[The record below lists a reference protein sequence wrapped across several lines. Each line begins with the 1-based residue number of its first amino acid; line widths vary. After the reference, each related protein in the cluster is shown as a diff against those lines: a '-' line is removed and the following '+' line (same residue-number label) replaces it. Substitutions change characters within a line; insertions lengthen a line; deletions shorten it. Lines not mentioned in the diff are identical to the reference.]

1 MEELRRII
9 EALLFA
15 APEPLTM
22 SRIKSIVPGT
32 ETQDIADSIGELA
45 REYEGDAR
53 AFQIVEVANGW
64 QITSKPDYAI
74 WVDKLFESRGRAKL
88 SRAALETL
96 AVVAYKQP
104 VVRSMIESIRGVSV
118 DSVLR
123 TLMER
128 DLVRIVGRADGP
140 GRPLL
145 FGTTKEFLLRF
156 GISRISDLPKIDE
169 IEELTGE
176 GAPVPGRQTREAGEA
191 AEDADFDEASPIDVE
206 RAEYARA
213 ADAVEGLIRAG
224 GTGEEDTGEDAGQNV
239 REDAGEDDRGDTGE
253 HTGEGAGEDVREDA
267 GEFAGEDAEDARDD
281 VAQGEAK

>member
-22 SRIKSIVPGT
+22 SRIKTIVPGT
-32 ETQDIADSIGELA
+32 ETGDITESIEEL
-45 REYEGDAR
+45 RKEYEDGAR

-64 QITSKPDYAI
+64 QLTSKPDYAI
-74 WVDKLFESRGRAKL
+74 WVDKLFESRGRARL

-104 VVRSMIESIRGVSV
+104 VVRSSIESIRGVNV

-128 DLVRIVGRADGP
+128 DLARIVGRANGP

-156 GISRISDLPKIDE
+156 GISRISDLPKIEE
-169 IEELTGE
+169 IEEFTG
-176 GAPVPGRQTREAGEA
+176 
-191 AEDADFDEASPIDVE
+191 E
-206 RAEYARA
+206 RAEYAEA
-213 ADAVEGLIRAG
+213 ADSVEDMLRAG
-224 GTGEEDTGEDAGQNV
+224 GAGGEGEEAEEVDGA
-239 REDAGEDDRGDTGE
+239 AGEPE
-253 HTGEGAGEDVREDA
+253 EEAE
-267 GEFAGEDAEDARDD
+267 EDARDD
-281 VAQGEAK
+281 VAQGEAQ

>member
-22 SRIKSIVPGT
+22 SRIKAIVPGT
-32 ETQDIADSIGELA
+32 EAGDIMESIEEL
-45 REYEGDAR
+45 RKQYEEDAR

-64 QITSKPDYAI
+64 QLTSKPDYAV
-74 WVDKLFESRGRAKL
+74 WVDKLFESRGKAKL

-104 VVRSMIESIRGVSV
+104 VVRSTIESIRGVSV

-128 DLVRIVGRADGP
+128 DLVRMVGRADGP

-156 GISRISDLPKIDE
+156 GISRISDLPKLDE
-169 IEELTGE
+169 IEDLTGE
-176 GAPVPGRQTREAGEA
+176 KAALVEGLALEEGGAEVTSQVE
-191 AEDADFDEASPIDVE
+191 IE
-206 RAEYARA
+206 RAEYAEA
-213 ADAVEGLIRAG
+213 ADSVEDMIK
-224 GTGEEDTGEDAGQNV
+224 
-239 REDAGEDDRGDTGE
+239 
-253 HTGEGAGEDVREDA
+253 GAGEETTGQQEEEA
-267 GEFAGEDAEDARDD
+267 EEDARDD
-281 VAQGEAK
+281 VAQGEA

>member
-22 SRIKSIVPGT
+22 TKILAIVPGT
-32 ETQDIADSIGELA
+32 DAKDIVESIEELM

-53 AFQIVEVANGW
+53 AFQVVEVANGW
-64 QITSKPDYAI
+64 QLASKPDYAI
-74 WVDKLFESRGRAKL
+74 WVDKLFESRGRARL

-104 VVRSMIESIRGVSV
+104 VVRSAIESIRGVNV

-156 GISRISDLPKIDE
+156 GISRISDLPKLEEIDDLTGDGSAGGQGSGGGE
-169 IEELTGE
+169 GPAGRDGSGPETDRLREPSQSDLERADYAEAADEVEELIKSSSHD
-176 GAPVPGRQTREAGEA
+176 VPLEIT
-191 AEDADFDEASPIDVE
+191 
-206 RAEYARA
+206 
-213 ADAVEGLIRAG
+213 
-224 GTGEEDTGEDAGQNV
+224 EEDTEQ
-239 REDAGEDDRGDTGE
+239 DDT
-253 HTGEGAGEDVREDA
+253 
-267 GEFAGEDAEDARDD
+267 EDARDD
-281 VAQGEAK
+281 VAQGEA

>member
-22 SRIKSIVPGT
+22 SRIKAIVPGT
-32 ETQDIADSIGELA
+32 EAPEITESIDELK
-45 REYEGDAR
+45 REYDETRR

-64 QITSKPDYAI
+64 QLTSRPDYAI
-74 WVDKLFESRGRAKL
+74 WVDKLFESRSKGRL

-104 VVRSMIESIRGVSV
+104 AVRTAIEAIRGVNV

-156 GISRISDLPKIDE
+156 GISRISDLPKLEE
-169 IEELTGE
+169 IEELAGDKAKPSPGGAGDGE
-176 GAPVPGRQTREAGEA
+176 MSLSDLER
-191 AEDADFDEASPIDVE
+191 AEFDEAADSME
-206 RAEYARA
+206 EMLRA
-213 ADAVEGLIRAG
+213 DSAG
-224 GTGEEDTGEDAGQNV
+224 PVGETEEDEVED
-239 REDAGEDDRGDTGE
+239 E
-253 HTGEGAGEDVREDA
+253 
-267 GEFAGEDAEDARDD
+267 RDD
-281 VAQGEAK
+281 VAEGQA

>member
-22 SRIKSIVPGT
+22 SRIKTIVPGT
-32 ETQDIADSIGELA
+32 DPKDILESIDELR
-45 REYEGDAR
+45 REYEGDER

-64 QITSKPDYAI
+64 QITSKPDYSI
-74 WVDKLFESRGRAKL
+74 WVDKLFESRAQARL

-96 AVVAYKQP
+96 AVVAYRQP
-104 VVRSMIESIRGVSV
+104 VVRSTIESIRGVNV

-156 GISRISDLPKIDE
+156 GISRISDLPKLEE
-169 IEELTGE
+169 IEQLAGE
-176 GAPVPGRQTREAGEA
+176 GGEIPGGGPADESLSDIERARFSEAAGMVEEMAAEAGGKPAGDEGSPGESDSGISGEA
-191 AEDADFDEASPIDVE
+191 QEDVE
-206 RAEYARA
+206 
-213 ADAVEGLIRAG
+213 G
-224 GTGEEDTGEDAGQNV
+224 
-239 REDAGEDDRGDTGE
+239 
-253 HTGEGAGEDVREDA
+253 
-267 GEFAGEDAEDARDD
+267 D
-281 VAQGEAK
+281 VAQSEAQ

>member
-22 SRIKSIVPGT
+22 SRIKTIVPGT
-32 ETQDIADSIGELA
+32 EAGDITESIDEL
-45 REYEGDAR
+45 RKEYEQDAR
-53 AFQIVEVANGW
+53 AFQIVDVANGW
-64 QITSKPDYAI
+64 QLTSKPDYAI
-74 WVDKLFESRGRAKL
+74 WVDKLFESRGKARL

-104 VVRSMIESIRGVSV
+104 VVRSTIESIRGVNV

-128 DLVRIVGRADGP
+128 DLIRMVGRADGP

-156 GISRISDLPKIDE
+156 GISRISDLPKLEE
-169 IEELTGE
+169 IEDLTGE
-176 GAPVPGRQTREAGEA
+176 KAALVEGLALEEGGAEVTSQIEK
-191 AEDADFDEASPIDVE
+191 E
-206 RAEYARA
+206 RAEYAET
-213 ADAVEGLIRAG
+213 ADSVEDMLKQA
-224 GTGEEDTGEDAGQNV
+224 GEETAEETEEKA
-239 REDAGEDDRGDTGE
+239 E
-253 HTGEGAGEDVREDA
+253 
-267 GEFAGEDAEDARDD
+267 EDARDD
-281 VAQGEAK
+281 AAQGEAQ

>member
-22 SRIKSIVPGT
+22 SKITAIVPGT
-32 ETQDIADSIGELA
+32 DAKDIMESIEELT

-64 QITSKPDYAI
+64 QIATKPDYAI
-74 WVDKLFESRGRAKL
+74 WVDKLFESRGKARL

-96 AVVAYKQP
+96 AVIAYKQP
-104 VVRSMIESIRGVSV
+104 VVRSAIESIRGVNV

-128 DLVRIVGRADGP
+128 DLVRIVGRAEGP

-145 FGTTKEFLLRF
+145 FGTTKEFLMRF
-156 GISRISDLPKIDE
+156 GISRISDLPKLEEIDD
-169 IEELTGE
+169 LTGE
-176 GAPVPGRQTREAGEA
+176 GPAARGAQSSETDPVGEPSQSDMERADYAEA
-191 AEDADFDEASPIDVE
+191 ADEVE
-206 RAEYARA
+206 Q
-213 ADAVEGLIRAG
+213 LIKSSAHETPHEVTEQDIG
-224 GTGEEDTGEDAGQNV
+224 QDDT
-239 REDAGEDDRGDTGE
+239 
-253 HTGEGAGEDVREDA
+253 
-267 GEFAGEDAEDARDD
+267 EDARDD
-281 VAQGEAK
+281 VAQGEA

>member
-22 SRIKSIVPGT
+22 SRIKTIIPGT
-32 ETQDIADSIGELA
+32 DTKDIMESIGELQKD
-45 REYEGDAR
+45 YEGDAR

-74 WVDKLFESRGRAKL
+74 WVDKLFESRTKARL
-88 SRAALETL
+88 SRAAMETL

-104 VVRSMIESIRGVSV
+104 VVRSTIEAIRGVNV
-118 DSVLR
+118 DGVLR

-156 GISRISDLPKIDE
+156 GISRVSDLPKMEEIDDLTAE
-169 IEELTGE
+169 GSSGIGESPAEEGLSEAQRERFAKVAEMVEAMADDAGS
-176 GAPVPGRQTREAGEA
+176 QTAGSEEA
-191 AEDADFDEASPIDVE
+191 AGMTE
-206 RAEYARA
+206 
-213 ADAVEGLIRAG
+213 
-224 GTGEEDTGEDAGQNV
+224 GEETE
-239 REDAGEDDRGDTGE
+239 
-253 HTGEGAGEDVREDA
+253 
-267 GEFAGEDAEDARDD
+267 DD
-281 VAQGEAK
+281 VAQSEAQ

>member
-1 MEELRRII
+1 MEELRKII

-22 SRIKSIVPGT
+22 PRIKAIVPGT
-32 ETQDIADSIGELA
+32 ETSDIAESIEEL
-45 REYEGDAR
+45 RKEYDGGAR

-64 QITSKPDYAI
+64 QLTSKPDYAI
-74 WVDKLFESRGRAKL
+74 WVDKLFESRGKARL

-104 VVRSMIESIRGVSV
+104 VVRSSIESIRGVNV

-128 DLVRIVGRADGP
+128 DLVRIVGRANGP

-156 GISRISDLPKIDE
+156 GISRISDLPKIEE
-169 IEELTGE
+169 IEEFTG
-176 GAPVPGRQTREAGEA
+176 
-191 AEDADFDEASPIDVE
+191 E
-206 RAEYARA
+206 RAEYAEA
-213 ADAVEGLIRAG
+213 ADSVEDMLKAG
-224 GTGEEDTGEDAGQNV
+224 GAGGE
-239 REDAGEDDRGDTGE
+239 
-253 HTGEGAGEDVREDA
+253 GEGAEEVDAAAEELEEEAKEDE
-267 GEFAGEDAEDARDD
+267 RDD
-281 VAQGEAK
+281 VAQGEAQ